1 MVYNALKLFME
12 VNPQLFDDCSHE
24 YSEQQNALAEKQS
37 ARQQRWDKLEQLA
50 KVNKDQNPNQ
60 SQSEASASVN
70 ENQSREEGDPLENQ
84 RRMEALR
91 LQDDHRAASSAVR
104 E

>member
-1 MVYNALKLFME
+1 

-24 YSEQQNALAEKQS
+24 YSEQQNAMAEKQT
-37 ARQQRWDKLEQLA
+37 ARQARWDKLDQLA
-50 KVNKDQNPNQ
+50 KANKGKTAPV
-60 SQSEASASVN
+60 ASSTAPV
-70 ENQSREEGDPLENQ
+70 RAVGEEGDPLENQ

-91 LQDDHRAASSAVR
+91 LQDDPHRTSSSVR